1 MSKLRKLQSSGNTC
15 YWIGAFLSNRDQ
27 ICRYSGTVSKVGYF
41 QPTICLRLWS
51 KTYFV
56 ILTLDLNN
64 VSKCNVIVNLQMIQ
78 LLVSE
83 NSDIGVEIEFNNVQE
98 WACDNTTIVNLIKTK
113 ELIFL

>member
-1 MSKLRKLQSSGNTC
+1 
-15 YWIGAFLSNRDQ
+15 
-27 ICRYSGTVSKVGYF
+27 
-41 QPTICLRLWS
+41 
-51 KTYFV
+51 
-56 ILTLDLNN
+56 
-64 VSKCNVIVNLQMIQ
+64 MIQ